1 MRIKTLRFKEIDSTN
16 RFLCNYQANES
27 EEMTVAVADFQT
39 AGRGMGTNTWES
51 EAGQNLLFSILVHP
65 RTLPITR
72 QFQLSMAQAI
82 ALKEVLDEYTDGI
95 TVKWPNDI
103 YWQNRKISGTR
114 IDTSI
119 SSQGIKNF
127 VLGTG
132 LNVNQ
137 REFHSDAP
145 NPVSLFQILGYK
157 IDPDLL
163 LNKIITR
170 FEKYY
175 HLVIQGY
182 YSQISTQYHAALYR
196 TKGLYK
202 YSDKTGD
209 FQATILRVEDNGHLI
224 LRDSTGKL
232 RQYAFKELTFII

>member
-1 MRIKTLRFKEIDSTN
+1 M
-16 RFLCNYQANES
+16 
-27 EEMTVAVADFQT
+27 
-39 AGRGMGTNTWES
+39 
-51 EAGQNLLFSILVHP
+51 
-65 RTLPITR
+65 
-72 QFQLSMAQAI
+72 
-82 ALKEVLDEYTDGI
+82 
-95 TVKWPNDI
+95 
-103 YWQNRKISGTR
+103 
-114 IDTSI
+114 
-119 SSQGIKNF
+119 
-127 VLGTG
+127 
-132 LNVNQ
+132 
-137 REFHSDAP
+137 
-145 NPVSLFQILGYK
+145 SLFQILGYE

-182 YSQISTQYHAALYR
+182 YSQISTQYHTALYR